1 MSASKATPFIPFFRP
16 SLGREEERAVLSV
29 MRSGWLTTG
38 EVTALFEKEFARAV
52 GTRHAL
58 ALNSATAGLHLA
70 LEALGAG
77 PDSVVITSPYTF
89 AATAEVVRYL
99 GADPLFVDIKRETL
113 NMDPVAL
120 ERGLEDCRRKGLS
133 VSAVVPV
140 HVAGLSCDM
149 EAIRSRCAA
158 FSVPIVE
165 DAAHSSPVR
174 PATGSGGSLGE
185 AAVYS
190 FYATKPITTGEG
202 GMVATDRE
210 DIARRIRV
218 MRLHGIDRD
227 VWDRY
232 TSRGAPWR
240 YDIVAPGFKYN
251 LTDLA
256 AAIGR
261 VQLAKAERFL
271 QMRKRIA
278 RVYLEGLSGLDF
290 LSLPAETEGHGWHLF
305 IIMIN
310 EERLA
315 IGRDGFIEE
324 LEQRGIGSS
333 VHFIPLHL
341 MSYYRERY
349 RLRPEDFPVAFE
361 CSRSCIS
368 LPLFATLTEREAER
382 VVEAVADIG
391 AKHSR

>member
-1 MSASKATPFIPFFRP
+1 
-16 SLGREEERAVLSV
+16 
-29 MRSGWLTTG
+29 
-38 EVTALFEKEFARAV
+38 
-52 GTRHAL
+52 
-58 ALNSATAGLHLA
+58 
-70 LEALGAG
+70 
-77 PDSVVITSPYTF
+77 
-89 AATAEVVRYL
+89 
-99 GADPLFVDIKRETL
+99 
-113 NMDPVAL
+113 
-120 ERGLEDCRRKGLS
+120 
-133 VSAVVPV
+133 
-140 HVAGLSCDM
+140 M